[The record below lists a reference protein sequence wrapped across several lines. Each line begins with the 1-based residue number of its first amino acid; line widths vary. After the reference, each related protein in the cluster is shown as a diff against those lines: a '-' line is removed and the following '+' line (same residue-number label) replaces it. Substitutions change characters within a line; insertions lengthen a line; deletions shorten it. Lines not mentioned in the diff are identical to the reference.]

1 MPLNETQAGN
11 VPASPAGYQMRP
23 ELSETFKSEKIREI
37 INNVLT
43 ETLTGQTYSAAD
55 ASRWTKSMADE
66 ISLQVKDLEM
76 HHYKHVVQVWIGQQ
90 LGAGCK
96 CVARCRWDTE
106 CDNYATA
113 EFKNSTMFCVVTVY
127 GLYLY

>member
-1 MPLNETQAGN
+1 MNQVEPMDVSPT
-11 VPASPAGYQMRP
+11 PAAYQMRP
-23 ELSETFKSEKIREI
+23 ELDETFKSEKIREI
-37 INNVLT
+37 INTVLT
-43 ETLTGQTYSAAD
+43 ETLTGQSYSAGD
-55 ASRWTKSMADE
+55 ASRWTKLMADK
-66 ISLQVKDLEM
+66 ISVQVKDLDM
-76 HHYKHVVQVWIGQQ
+76 NRYKHVVQVWLGQQ

-113 EFKNSTMFCVVTVY
+113 EFKNSTIFCVVTVY

>member
-1 MPLNETQAGN
+1 MTLNETQTGN
-11 VPASPAGYQMRP
+11 VPPSPAGYQMRP
-23 ELSETFKSEKIREI
+23 ELR
-37 INNVLT
+37 
-43 ETLTGQTYSAAD
+43 QTYSAAD

-66 ISLQVKDLEM
+66 ISLQVKDLQM
-76 HHYKHVVQVWIGQQ
+76 HHYKHVVQVWLGQQ